1 MVGGCKGTFYKGG
14 EKNLAQ
20 HKANE
25 SILRYKLEVNQK
37 NFPNFIYGNLTST
50 KVSS

>member
-1 MVGGCKGTFYKGG
+1 MVGGCKGIFYKRG

-20 HKANE
+20 HKVNE
-25 SILRYKLEVNQK
+25 SILRYKLEINQK
-37 NFPNFIYGNLTST
+37 DFPNFIYGSLTST